1 MKDSDKLKKIIDLRK
16 NLHRKP
22 EVSGN
27 EAGTSA
33 IIKAFLKE
41 LEPDEIV
48 EELGPYGLAAVFKG
62 EQKGPTTL
70 IRAELDA
77 LPIPEIGKIAHKSV
91 HPGISH
97 TCGHDGHMAIVCG
110 VGLNLSKNR
119 PKKGKVVLIFQPSEE
134 TGMGAAQVISSENYK
149 KIKPDY
155 AFALHNLP
163 GHEKNEIVLK
173 KGAFTAASKGM
184 TIALKGRT
192 SHAAH
197 PEDGQ
202 SPAEAMCKLIVG
214 LQKLPE
220 NIQDFSLVTIIH
232 AQLGEVAFGTTPGNA
247 LVMATLRTFENE
259 TMASLTQYAE
269 RLAELI
275 AKESGLEF
283 SISYCEEFEA
293 VVNDTEPWEL
303 VNESAKE
310 LQLKTKHIRI
320 PFRWSEDFGKFSTL
334 TNSLLFG
341 LGSGKKQPQ
350 LHEGHYDFPDEI
362 IPAGIAVF
370 TKIIEKLNH

>member
-1 MKDSDKLKKIIDLRK
+1 MKHSDSLKKIIDLRK
-16 NLHRKP
+16 NLHQKP
-22 EVSGN
+22 EISGN

-33 IIKAFLKE
+33 IIKSFLKE
-41 LEPDEIV
+41 LDPDEII

-62 EQKGPTTL
+62 KQKGPTTL

-110 VGLNLSKNR
+110 VGLNLAKNR

-134 TGMGAAQVISSENYK
+134 TGMGAEQVIGSENYK

-163 GHEKNEIVLK
+163 GHEKNNIVLK

-184 TIALKGRT
+184 TIGLKGRT

-197 PEDGQ
+197 PEDGL

-220 NIQDFSLVTIIH
+220 SIQDFSLVTIIH

-259 TMASLTQYAE
+259 TMASLTRYAE
-269 RLAELI
+269 KLTELV
-275 AKESGLEF
+275 AKESGLEY

-303 VNESAKE
+303 VNEAAKE
-310 LQLKTKHIRI
+310 LQLKTKHIRN

-341 LGSGKKQPQ
+341 IGAGKKQPQ

-370 TKIIEKLNH
+370 TKVIEKLNH